1 MTAKLTAK
9 QAQDFI
15 TLAKNATN
23 LLFRDRTDN
32 KISGRINVVEG
43 RASSGQWWE
52 LNRATAK
59 KLLALGLI
67 ERGTRLR
74 GTWEYMIV
82 ITNAGHEELG
92 RHYDLS
98 KPQAP
103 AGELPTGN
111 EVATAATPKEL
122 PMGNEPVPAP
132 QAPVAALTKE
142 QKRALAVKAM
152 QRLADM
158 VEFQGELLAGTGL
171 EGVDSRA
178 IAKQLATWVNWIP
191 TGDAWD
197 VRLGEAPSA

>member
-15 TLAKNATN
+15 TLTKNATN
-23 LLFRDRTDN
+23 LLFRDREDV

-52 LNRATAK
+52 LNRATAR
-59 KLLALGLI
+59 KLLALGYI

-82 ITNAGHEELG
+82 ITNAGHDELG

-98 KPQAP
+98 KPQA
-103 AGELPTGN
+103 GLPTGN

-122 PMGNEPVPAP
+122 PVAP
-132 QAPVAALTKE
+132 LAKE
-142 QKRALAVKAM
+142 QKRALAVAAM
-152 QRLADM
+152 QQLANL
-158 VEFQGELLAGTGL
+158 VEFPEMLAGTGL

-178 IAKQLATWVNWIP
+178 IAKQLATWVNWMP